1 MTNVQCSHAGMT
13 EELTELTSTGAAEER
28 ADNGAPSTNA
38 TAKDTVSSGEPQYGA
53 ENIELLQQNTA
64 DPHRL
69 LERGVAL
76 HVVSADED
84 EDNPREMTEEEEAMA
99 KAMLDDPSYDQ
110 EGLTLTGSDW
120 FSKIKK
126 AALESKL
133 TVKELAARMKKAKI
147 SQSSLENEVFMGS
160 PSCHSS
166 ANTGPGTLQT
176 PPPPSGSNPPPPH
189 LGRSYA

>member
-1 MTNVQCSHAGMT
+1 MT
-13 EELTELTSTGAAEER
+13 EEVTELTSTAELT
-28 ADNGAPSTNA
+28 DNGAHSTNA
-38 TAKDTVSSGEPQYGA
+38 TAKDTVSSGEPWYGA

-76 HVVSADED
+76 HVVSADKDEDTD
-84 EDNPREMTEEEEAMA
+84 EDNPREMTEEEEATA

-110 EGLTLTGSDW
+110 EGLALTGGDW
-120 FSKIKK
+120 FSTNKK

-133 TVKELAARMKKAKI
+133 TEKELAARMKKAKI
-147 SQSSLENEVFMGS
+147 SQLSLENEVFMGS

-166 ANTGPGTLQT
+166 ADTGPGTLQNPT
-176 PPPPSGSNPPPPH
+176 PPSGSNPPPPP
-189 LGRSYA
+189 L